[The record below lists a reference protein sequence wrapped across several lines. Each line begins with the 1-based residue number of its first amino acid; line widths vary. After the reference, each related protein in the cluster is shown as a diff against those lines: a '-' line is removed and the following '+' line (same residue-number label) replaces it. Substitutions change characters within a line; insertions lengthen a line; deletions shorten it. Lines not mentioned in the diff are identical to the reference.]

1 MCCNKINTDVLLANL
16 FAASPRKYTAEDI
29 RNYLEFLADRFPTYV
44 TSDYSLQRIQ
54 KCAVQYPELYSMAE
68 QDGAVEVLPG
78 EVRPK
83 LSYFNAIYPESV
95 SSYIAR
101 STESF
106 LSTMPQE

>member
-16 FAASPRKYTAEDI
+16 FAVSPRKYTEEDI
-29 RNYLEFLADRFPTYV
+29 GSYLKFLVDRFPTYV
-44 TSDYSLQRIQ
+44 TSDYSPQRIQ
-54 KCAVQYPELYSMAE
+54 ECAVQYPELYSMAE
-68 QDGAVEVLPG
+68 QDGVMEVLPG

-106 LSTMPQE
+106 LNTMPKE